1 MNVSSLSHPKD
12 VFYGGV
18 PIIFRKNIPW
28 FQKEHVSS
36 VLECSSN
43 LSGIQGE
50 LKFCLP
56 ISSFSFR
63 VSLDSKRQK
72 IIIVTDLK
80 IWTTKCVRATFVDS
94 LIKRRGNGE
103 IVIRLQFL

>member
-1 MNVSSLSHPKD
+1 M
-12 VFYGGV
+12 
-18 PIIFRKNIPW
+18 
-28 FQKEHVSS
+28 SS
-36 VLECSSN
+36 VLECSSD
-43 LSGIQGE
+43 LSGIQGK

-80 IWTTKCVRATFVDS
+80 IWTTKCARATFVDS
-94 LIKRRGNGE
+94 LMKRRGNGE